1 VLTLTKLF
9 ELAFADR
16 VESHKDDSMKGIIL
30 RTALPGLD
38 GVKRPLGDWQVAP
51 MMTISRMTWKPTR
64 RLVPPKGSKSARR
77 SSALVA
83 LVSAKSFRRSERSR
97 NCRSRNGG
105 IWNGFN
111 ATTLNLLAGRS
122 RTARAQST
130 ASFNCGGP

>member
-51 MMTISRMTWKPTR
+51 MMTITPDDVEAYKKARSAEGVEERTKK
-64 RLVPPKGSKSARR
+64 LGARR
-77 SSALVA
+77 ARIGEELQALR
-83 LVSAKSFRRSERSR
+83 AKPELSKPERWHLER
-97 NCRSRNGG
+97 
-105 IWNGFN
+105 
-111 ATTLNLLAGRS
+111 L
-122 RTARAQST
+122 
-130 ASFNCGGP
+130 